1 MPLNNSQLKK
11 YRPFQGKTKDELD
24 KEVQSSLK
32 EYVTAVLDNKLKRQF
47 ATDNPVTLTR
57 GPNLE
62 IPTLILEE
70 LRQRKLK
77 KKNFEMQREIMNLI
91 ANVEDQIIKKP
102 LKPIP
107 WLVEAR
113 HRIRSISKETT
124 KKTGIYCVYVIRLV
138 YETKRGGLAMGA
150 YVGQSK
156 YEPNI
161 RFKNHIKGNKYEA
174 IRAPNQHG
182 QEVLYSLTPHLKN
195 MSEDESIRLEIKVR
209 KILEGC
215 DGLSFLKGGEAK
227 KQSVLQ
233 KF

>member
-77 KKNFEMQREIMNLI
+77 KKNFEMQREQN
-91 ANVEDQIIKKP
+91 
-102 LKPIP
+102 
-107 WLVEAR
+107 
-113 HRIRSISKETT
+113 
-124 KKTGIYCVYVIRLV
+124 
-138 YETKRGGLAMGA
+138 
-150 YVGQSK
+150 
-156 YEPNI
+156 
-161 RFKNHIKGNKYEA
+161 
-174 IRAPNQHG
+174 
-182 QEVLYSLTPHLKN
+182 
-195 MSEDESIRLEIKVR
+195 
-209 KILEGC
+209 
-215 DGLSFLKGGEAK
+215 
-227 KQSVLQ
+227 
-233 KF
+233 